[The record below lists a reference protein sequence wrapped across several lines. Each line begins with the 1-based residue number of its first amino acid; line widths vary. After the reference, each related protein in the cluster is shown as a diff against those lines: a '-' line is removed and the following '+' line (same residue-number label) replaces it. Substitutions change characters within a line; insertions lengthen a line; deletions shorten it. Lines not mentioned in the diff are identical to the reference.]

1 MRGNVPPLP
10 GAQRPTAGPGGLPGT
25 PAPETSPRR
34 RLSPVTLAIIVTTAL
49 ALFLRLWQLTK
60 HGYLLGVTEY
70 DDGVYFG
77 SAVRLIHG
85 AVPYKD
91 FITVQPPGVMLLM
104 TPVAALAGPLGTA
117 KALAIGRILT
127 ACAGAGGV
135 TLTGLLIRHR
145 GALAVAVAGGFLAVY
160 PDGVYAAHT
169 VLIEPWLVLFCLAGT
184 LAVMDGDHLAGSWRR
199 LGAGGLAFGFAGV
212 CKAWAVFPVLV
223 LLVLLA
229 GMARMPRRALVFLG
243 GVVAGF
249 ALPVLP
255 FAVLAPHAFYS
266 QVLVAQWSRTDDV
279 RISLWFRLAS
289 MMGFSHGPDLPRA
302 VLLAVV
308 CATVA
313 VAAWAAL
320 WASLASRR
328 LPPALEMFALCTAA
342 LVAVAFLWPI
352 DYYYHYAAFL
362 GPFLALAVVLP
373 VSRLAGVLR
382 SRRGPA
388 GFAGP
393 AGGAA
398 AARAAYRG
406 GLAVTAAVVLV
417 LAVLQGRTQPDPNY
431 HGVADAVVADERII
445 PAGACVVTDAV
456 SYTIA
461 ANRFESTVPGCPLI
475 VDTIGSDYAL
485 SHGRNGVS
493 GAGDTP
499 AVRQI
504 WLSALSH
511 AQYVWLS
518 GQWPRRLPWTPAI
531 ASYFNA
537 HFRLIRADAS
547 GRVFQRV
554 RAGR

>member
-1 MRGNVPPLP
+1 MMGNVPAVP
-10 GAQRPTAGPGGLPGT
+10 GAQRSPAEDAGA
-25 PAPETSPRR
+25 PAPAGARWRPSPA
-34 RLSPVTLAIIVTTAL
+34 LLAIIVTTAL
-49 ALFLRLWQLTK
+49 ALALRLWQLTK

-184 LAVMDGDHLAGSWRR
+184 LAVMDGDHLASSWRR

-212 CKAWAVFPVLV
+212 CKAWAVLPVLV
-223 LLVLLA
+223 LLAGLL
-229 GMARMPRRALVFLG
+229 RMPRRALAFLG

-266 QVLVAQWSRTDDV
+266 QVLAAQWSRTDDV
-279 RISLWFRLAS
+279 RISLWLRLAS
-289 MMGFSHGPDLPRA
+289 MMGFSHGPDLPHA
-302 VLLAVV
+302 VLFAVV
-308 CATVA
+308 CATA
-313 VAAWAAL
+313 AAAAWTSL
-320 WASLASRR
+320 WATLASGEP
-328 LPPALEMFALCTAA
+328 PPALEMFALFTAA
-342 LVAVAFLWPI
+342 LVAIAFLWPN

-382 SRRGPA
+382 SRRGAA
-388 GFAGP
+388 GS
-393 AGGAA
+393 AGGP
-398 AARAAYRG
+398 RWSRVLYRG

-445 PAGACVVTDAV
+445 PAGSCVVADAV

-461 ANRFESTVPGCPLI
+461 ADRFESTVPGCPLI
-475 VDTIGSDYAL
+475 VDSIGSDYAL
-485 SHGRNGVS
+485 SGGRNGVS
-493 GAGDTP
+493 GAGRTP
-499 AVRQI
+499 AVRRF

-531 ASYFNA
+531 ASFFNA

-547 GRVFQRV
+547 GQVFQQV